1 MKKITIKNFISE
13 LLATLGFLWLLWILL
28 SWTDIIFH
36 NTNSYL
42 FHSWNFFTIF
52 F

>member
-1 MKKITIKNFISE
+1 MKKLTVKSVISE
-13 LLATLGFLWLLWILL
+13 LLATITFLGLLWIML

-36 NTNSYL
+36 NIGDGLY
-42 FHSWNFFTIF
+42 HSWNFFTIF